1 MSNQTP
7 AELAELTI
15 SVLEVFPYE
24 LASPLV
30 EDASR
35 TEQVVLERAEGE
47 LFVARWSGEP
57 PDMDAQREFRLAGDD
72 AVYLLT
78 ATVAG
83 YGPDEHTRLLRVT
96 GLRRKRQRRATPR
109 AEVRDL
115 VLISDDGDVDAELV
129 DVSAGGVAFVLDRP
143 LEGPGVTVADV
154 LRATAFVL
162 PAIEIVDSRIADWRI
177 ALVDT
182 VADNASSGAVVLG
195 GSPTLLTSID
205 VRDLGV
211 GLLVNGEVR
220 ETGRSRAVLGNPAV
234 AVAWVANTLAA
245 YGVGLDAGHVVMP
258 GACTKMIPVAPG
270 DVVRV
275 EFDRLGPVSVA
286 FG

>member
-15 SVLEVFPYE
+15 SVLSAFPYE
-24 LASPLV
+24 LASPLID
-30 EDASR
+30 DASR

-47 LFVARWSGEP
+47 LFVARWSAEP
-57 PDMDAQREFRLAGDD
+57 PDLDAEREFRLAGDD

-83 YGPDEHTRLLRVT
+83 YGPDERSRLLRVT

-143 LEGPGVTVADV
+143 LE
-154 LRATAFVL
+154 
-162 PAIEIVDSRIADWRI
+162 VDRVI
-177 ALVDT
+177 
-182 VADNASSGAVVLG
+182 
-195 GSPTLLTSID
+195 
-205 VRDLGV
+205 
-211 GLLVNGEVR
+211 
-220 ETGRSRAVLGNPAV
+220 RAVLNIGGGVIATV
-234 AVAWVANTLAA
+234 AQVMQVTSLADGYRIGCVFTEISEENRA
-245 YGVGLDAGHVVMP
+245 
-258 GACTKMIPVAPG
+258 
-270 DVVRV
+270 
-275 EFDRLGPVSVA
+275 RLGRHAAQLPVDRRARSKDS
-286 FG
+286 GTLRGRLSLPD

>member
-15 SVLEVFPYE
+15 SVFSAFPYE
-24 LASPLV
+24 LASPLI

-35 TEQVVLERAEGE
+35 TEQVVLEGVEGE

-57 PDMDAQREFRLAGDD
+57 PDIAAQREFRLTGDD

-83 YGPDEHTRLLRVT
+83 YGPDPRSRLLRVT
-96 GLRRKRQRRATPR
+96 GLRRQRQRRSTPR

-143 LEGPGVTVADV
+143 LA
-154 LRATAFVL
+154 
-162 PAIEIVDSRIADWRI
+162 VDRVI
-177 ALVDT
+177 
-182 VADNASSGAVVLG
+182 
-195 GSPTLLTSID
+195 
-205 VRDLGV
+205 
-211 GLLVNGEVR
+211 
-220 ETGRSRAVLGNPAV
+220 RAVLNIDGGVISTV
-234 AVAWVANTLAA
+234 AQVRQVTSLADGYRIGCVFTEISEPHSAQLGRHAAPMPLDGRAGSGAGTLR
-245 YGVGLDAGHVVMP
+245 G
-258 GACTKMIPVAPG
+258 
-270 DVVRV
+270 
-275 EFDRLGPVSVA
+275 RLFRPE
-286 FG
+286 

>member
-15 SVLEVFPYE
+15 SVLSVFPHE
-24 LASPLV
+24 LASPLA

-57 PDMDAQREFRLAGDD
+57 PDVDAEREFRLAGED

-83 YGPDEHTRLLRVT
+83 YGPDESSRLLRVT

-109 AEVRDL
+109 TEVRDL
-115 VLISDDGDVDAELV
+115 VLISDDDDVDAELV

-143 LEGPGVTVADV
+143 LA
-154 LRATAFVL
+154 
-162 PAIEIVDSRIADWRI
+162 VDRVI
-177 ALVDT
+177 
-182 VADNASSGAVVLG
+182 
-195 GSPTLLTSID
+195 
-205 VRDLGV
+205 
-211 GLLVNGEVR
+211 
-220 ETGRSRAVLGNPAV
+220 RAVLNIDGGVISTV
-234 AVAWVANTLAA
+234 AEVKQVTRLADGYRIGCVFTEISEPHRAQLARHAERLPVDRRARFTAGTLR
-245 YGVGLDAGHVVMP
+245 G
-258 GACTKMIPVAPG
+258 
-270 DVVRV
+270 
-275 EFDRLGPVSVA
+275 RLSLPD
-286 FG
+286 